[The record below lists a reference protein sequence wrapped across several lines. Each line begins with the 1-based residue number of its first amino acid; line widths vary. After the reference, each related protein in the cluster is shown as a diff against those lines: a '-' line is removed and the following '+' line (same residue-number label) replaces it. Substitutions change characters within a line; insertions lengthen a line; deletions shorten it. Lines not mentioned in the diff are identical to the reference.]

1 MVKSVVREHH
11 WAPSQVGALYFDAI
25 DYEGLVYWYE
35 DVKEVD
41 ESLKEKTKT
50 PKTKGGKGP

>member
-11 WAPSQVGALYFDAI
+11 WPPDIIGGLYFDAI
-25 DYEGLVYWYE
+25 DYEGLVYWYQ

-41 ESLKEKTKT
+41 EGIREKIK
-50 PKTKGGKGP
+50 PKGTKGP

>member
-11 WAPSQVGALYFDAI
+11 WAPSEVGALYFDYQ
-25 DYEGLVYWYE
+25 DYYGLIYWYE

-41 ESLKEKTKT
+41 KELRKDLKMK
-50 PKTKGGKGP
+50 